1 MYVPRPPHFSEF
13 SYGFAVTREFVAAE
27 GENIRIA
34 PVFPSLLAEAG
45 LGWDVLLERS
55 GMPMFLQFKLSDCMK
70 GPRAMEAK
78 RGDFA
83 PPFFRFHLRCGK
95 DMNQHSPLVE
105 LNNRGENVRYI
116 APAFYLS
123 DDLNEA
129 YRTNTVVDQS
139 IQIAPNQIGN
149 LPVGRHHVTF
159 SSPTGPWKPYSEGEH
174 RETRRAGSGRELLK
188 SAETEFRSRPRSS
201 IRVDLQRIDAEL
213 LDVFTARKE
222 ERADFRR
229 IQVADVLQQRPLE
242 RIEFISRYFFDCQL
256 FFAIEK

>member
-95 DMNQHSPLVE
+95 DMNQHSLLVE

-159 SSPTGPWKPYSEGEH
+159 SRSHGAVEALFGGRAPRNAPRRVGTRTPQECRNGVSFPTAIIDSS
-174 RETRRAGSGRELLK
+174 R
-188 SAETEFRSRPRSS
+188 SA
-201 IRVDLQRIDAEL
+201 A
-213 LDVFTARKE
+213 
-222 ERADFRR
+222 
-229 IQVADVLQQRPLE
+229 
-242 RIEFISRYFFDCQL
+242 Y
-256 FFAIEK
+256 